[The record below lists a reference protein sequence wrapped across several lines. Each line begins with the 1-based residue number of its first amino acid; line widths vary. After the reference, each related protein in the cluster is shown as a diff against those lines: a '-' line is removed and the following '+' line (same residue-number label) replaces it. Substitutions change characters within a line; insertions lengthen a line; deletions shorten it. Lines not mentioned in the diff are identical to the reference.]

1 MKDDLYRKIH
11 GNMIFPVYMYKC
23 YGYGTTVLPKKLR
36 WSCPEKIHLKVSLP
50 ASLKKMIFILENMVF
65 LLKCY
70 IDWHSRKSPR
80 SPRVTFFFN
89 LYSWRYSN
97 LRIFEIYESSTLLKR
112 DSGAGVFYRTPLG
125 GCFWSDSLLF
135 YGDFYRRF
143 YVLLSGVKKAGNLI
157 YRIEIWLLLQVI

>member
-65 LLKCY
+65 LLKY
-70 IDWHSRKSPR
+70 YTDWHSRKNSRSSQVSCKKRCSVRKGVPR
-80 SPRVTFFFN
+80 NFAKFTAKH
-89 LYSWRYSN
+89 
-97 LRIFEIYESSTLLKR
+97 LRTATLLKKR
-112 DSGAGVFYRTPLG
+112 LWRK
-125 GCFWSDSLLF
+125 CFSVNFAKFLKAPFLQNTFVRLLLESQWF
-135 YGDFYRRF
+135 S
-143 YVLLSGVKKAGNLI
+143 VLLWRPL
-157 YRIEIWLLLQVI
+157 